1 MAVLNKIRQR
11 SVFLILIIALALFSF
26 VLADVIRNG
35 GMSSQKS
42 QNVIATV
49 NGEDVE
55 REEFAREVE
64 AVQRNMGPNST
75 TAAVVD
81 QVWDRTLR
89 EVILKEEFEKLGIGV
104 GEAQVRELLKQQL
117 AGNPNFVNEAGF
129 FNDNRLEE
137 YVANLKATSPG
148 AYQQWVAF
156 EDNVAESARGNIY
169 YSLIKAGVGATEL
182 EGEQAYRFAN
192 DNVDLQYVQ
201 IPYSTVPDSEVQ
213 VSKEEIN
220 EYVKNHSKRFKV
232 TKGRDLQYVFF
243 PETASPED
251 EAESKGAVEEVLSG
265 KVEYNSSSG
274 QTDSLSGFQNA
285 ENIETFVNRN
295 SDIQYQDRFVF
306 RNELQGT
313 NAERI
318 FNLQEGEVFG
328 PYKEEG
334 FWKVSKLVGA
344 KQIADSAKAKHIMV
358 AWAGLPTGSDATRT
372 KEEAKALADSLGA
385 VIRNDSA
392 KFAELASQFSSDVA
406 TKEAGGDLGYFGPG
420 MMVSEFND
428 FVFDNAAGATGV
440 VETDFGYHVINID
453 EKSDPERAVKV
464 ATIAREI
471 VPSEESLNDLYT
483 EVTRFEM
490 EAKEKGFVEAA
501 REETLEVKTVKD
513 LKPLDENIPGVG
525 NQRIIVQWAFEE
537 GVENGDIKRF
547 EVPGGYVIAQVT
559 AVKKDGLMSAE
570 NASATV
576 SPILIKKKKAE
587 IIKERISGNDLSQ
600 IAGSFNVQVQ
610 TAGALNFQNPTIAG
624 AGREPEVVGAAFSLE
639 PGEVSKPIA
648 GENGVY
654 VVKVEA
660 INKAPDMASYR
671 SFASQE
677 TAQRKEAVATRVFEA
692 LKDNAE
698 IEDNRSN
705 FY

>member
-1 MAVLNKIRQR
+1 
-11 SVFLILIIALALFSF
+11 
-26 VLADVIRNG
+26 
-35 GMSSQKS
+35 MSSQKS

-49 NGEDVE
+49 NGEEVE

-64 AVQRNMGPNST
+64 SVQRNMGPNAT
-75 TAAVVD
+75 TAMVVD

-117 AGNPNFVNEAGF
+117 AGNPNFVNEAGI

-156 EDNVAESARGNIY
+156 EDDVAESARGNIY
-169 YSLIKAGVGATEL
+169 YNLIKAGVGATEL

-213 VSKEEIN
+213 VTKEEIN
-220 EYVKNHSKRFKV
+220 TYVKNYPKRFEV
-232 TKGRDLQYVFF
+232 TKGRDLQFVFF

-251 EAESKGAVEEVLSG
+251 ESEFKVAVEEVLSG
-265 KVEYNSSSG
+265 KVEYNSASG
-274 QTDSLSGFQNA
+274 QNDSLASFRNA
-285 ENIETFVNRN
+285 ENIETFVNQN

-318 FNLQEGEVFG
+318 FNLQQGEVFG

-334 FWKVSKLVGA
+334 YWKVSKLVEA

-358 AWAGLPTGSDATRT
+358 TWQGLPTGSDATRT
-372 KEEAKALADSLGA
+372 KEEAKVLADSLA
-385 VIRNDSA
+385 AIVRNDSA
-392 KFAELASQFSSDVA
+392 KFAELASQFSSDIA
-406 TKEAGGDLGYFGPG
+406 TKETAGDLGYFGPG
-420 MMVSEFND
+420 MMVAPFND
-428 FVFDNAAGATGV
+428 FVFENSAGTTGV
-440 VETDFGYHVINID
+440 VETDFGYHVINI
-453 EKSDPERAVKV
+453 EEITEAERAVKI
-464 ATIAREI
+464 ATISKEI
-471 VPSEESLNDLYT
+471 VPSEKSLNDLYT
-483 EVTRFEM
+483 EVTSFEM
-490 EAKEKGFVEAA
+490 GANDKGFVDVAKSKN
-501 REETLEVKTVKD
+501 LEIKTVKD

-525 NQRIIVQWAFEE
+525 NQRRIVQWSFEE
-537 GVENGDIKRF
+537 GVKNGDIKRF
-547 EVPGGYVIAQVT
+547 EVPGGYVVAQVT

-576 SPILIKKKKAE
+576 TPILLKKKKAE
-587 IIKERISGNDLSQ
+587 VIKEKISSNDISQ
-600 IAGSFNVQVQ
+600 IANNFNLQVQ
-610 TAGALNFQNPTIAG
+610 NAGALNLQNPTIAG
-624 AGREPEVVGAAFSLE
+624 AGREPEVVGAAFSLK
-639 PGEVSKPIA
+639 PGEVSKPIT

-654 VVKVEA
+654 VVKVDA

-677 TAQRKEAVATRVFEA
+677 TAQRKQAVATRVFEA
-692 LKDNAE
+692 LKENAE

>member
-35 GMSSQKS
+35 GLSSQKS

-49 NGEDVE
+49 NGEEVE

-64 AVQRNMGPNST
+64 SVQRNMGPNAT
-75 TAAVVD
+75 TAMVVD

-117 AGNPNFVNEAGF
+117 AGNPNFVNEAGI

-156 EDNVAESARGNIY
+156 EDDVAESARGNIY
-169 YSLIKAGVGATEL
+169 YNLIKAGVGATEL

-213 VSKEEIN
+213 VTKEEIN
-220 EYVKNHSKRFKV
+220 AYVKDHPKRFEV
-232 TKGRDLQYVFF
+232 TKGRDIQFVFF

-251 EAESKGAVEEVLSG
+251 ESESKIAVEEVLSG
-265 KVEYNSSSG
+265 KVEYNSASG
-274 QTDSLSGFQNA
+274 QTDSLAGFSNA

-313 NAERI
+313 NAERL
-318 FNLQEGEVFG
+318 FNLQQGEVFG

-334 FWKVSKLVGA
+334 YWKVSKLVEA
-344 KQIADSAKAKHIMV
+344 KQIADSAKAKHIMIT
-358 AWAGLPTGSDATRT
+358 WAGLPTGSDATRT
-372 KEEAKALADSLGA
+372 KEEAKALADSLAA
-385 VIRNDSA
+385 VVRNDSA
-392 KFAELASQFSSDVA
+392 KFAELASQFSSDIA
-406 TKEAGGDLGYFGPG
+406 TKETAGDLGYFGPG
-420 MMVSEFND
+420 MMVGPFND
-428 FVFDNAAGATGV
+428 FVFENSAGTTGV
-440 VETDFGYHVINID
+440 VETDFGYHVINI
-453 EKSDPERAVKV
+453 EEITEAERAVKI

-471 VPSEESLNDLYT
+471 VPSEKSLNDLYT
-483 EVTRFEM
+483 EVTSFEM
-490 EAKEKGFVEAA
+490 GANDKSFVDVAKSKN
-501 REETLEVKTVKD
+501 LEIKTVKD

-525 NQRIIVQWAFEE
+525 NQRRIVQWSFEE
-537 GVENGDIKRF
+537 GVKSGDIKRF
-547 EVPGGYVIAQVT
+547 EVPGGYVVAQVT

-576 SPILIKKKKAE
+576 TPILLKKKKAE
-587 IIKERISGNDLSQ
+587 VIKEKISSNDLSQ
-600 IAGSFNVQVQ
+600 IANNFNVQVQ
-610 TAGALNFQNPTIAG
+610 NAGALNLQNPTIAG
-624 AGREPEVVGAAFSLE
+624 AGREPEVVGAAFSLK

-654 VVKVEA
+654 VIKVDA

-677 TAQRKEAVATRVFEA
+677 TAQRKQAVATRVFEA
-692 LKDNAE
+692 LKENAE
-698 IEDNRSN
+698 IEDNRAN